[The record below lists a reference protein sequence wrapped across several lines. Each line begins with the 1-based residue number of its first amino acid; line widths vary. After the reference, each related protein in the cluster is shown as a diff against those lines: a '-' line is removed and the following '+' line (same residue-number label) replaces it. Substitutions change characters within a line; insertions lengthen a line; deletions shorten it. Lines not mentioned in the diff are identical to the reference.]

1 MLAQREPGPFMPAF
15 DAPFPVDGWA
25 IASAVDG
32 TGAVERVIVHGGVNA
47 GAQVDVAY
55 ACEQE
60 ATISIT
66 LSDARSLPV
75 VTLFGFETACAPG
88 EIGHAAGP
96 SIPVAMPVNLEV
108 GVDPAVR
115 FWAKLGV
122 PTDDLVR

>member
-1 MLAQREPGPFMPAF
+1 MPAF

-32 TGAVERVIVHGGVNA
+32 TGAVERVIVYGAVDA
-47 GAQVDVAY
+47 GAPVDVAY
-55 ACEQE
+55 ACEQG

-66 LSDARSLPV
+66 LSDARSLPL

-88 EIGHAAGP
+88 EIGRAVGP
-96 SIPVAMPVNLEV
+96 SIAVAMPINLEV

-122 PTDDLVR
+122 PMDDLVR